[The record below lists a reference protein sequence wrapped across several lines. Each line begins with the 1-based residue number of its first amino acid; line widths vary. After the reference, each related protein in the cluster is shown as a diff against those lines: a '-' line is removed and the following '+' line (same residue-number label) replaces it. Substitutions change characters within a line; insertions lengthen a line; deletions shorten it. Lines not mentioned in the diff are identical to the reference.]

1 MEPVKVGIVGSGF
14 ISGRYLEN
22 SLTFNS
28 FDVWGAQLPWILV
41 FGILGSLS
49 VPDTFGGPVK
59 VYIPEFKDWRV
70 MPKHGYTFNSR
81 GLGVADVADTLRS
94 KRPHRA
100 N

>member
-1 MEPVKVGIVGSGF
+1 MGSGF

-70 MPKHGYTFNSR
+70 MPPSTATPST
-81 GLGVADVADTLRS
+81 AAASASQT
-94 KRPHRA
+94 
-100 N
+100 